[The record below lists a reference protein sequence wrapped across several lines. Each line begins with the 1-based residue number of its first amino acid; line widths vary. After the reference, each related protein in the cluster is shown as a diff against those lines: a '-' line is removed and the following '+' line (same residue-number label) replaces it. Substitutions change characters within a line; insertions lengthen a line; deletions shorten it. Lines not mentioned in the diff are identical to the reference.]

1 MALIKEDY
9 GLIYNDDGS
18 LCVTVRDDDVPF
30 DGVKSFAVEEG
41 TENLFSDNFLYINS
55 SFEMSAN
62 DPTGKFKNVIKVNPV
77 AESVYLLKDINVIPG
92 ESYSGQV
99 WCYVSEDFDG
109 AGAIGMLNE
118 RDLNALDLIY
128 DKSKKG
134 TWQLLKKENVIA
146 TSNYSSIARLLLYV
160 YSGFSTGYVLFKNQ
174 QVEKKPFAT
183 SFVDGSRPEGK
194 FEIPNNNYIENRR
207 MMNNVISFWFKV
219 PLIFSDEQN
228 VSASTSTYSIVTNQT
243 HGYLYNVS
251 YGFDFGIPKYP
262 QSGQE
267 LAFNISTGINARDL
281 HFINDQNYFDRWV
294 YAVIIKYEEND
305 IEYYSLYLDGIKK
318 VTDSVGNVASRYGDN
333 YEKLLFNGH
342 NSTYHALRSNLISN
356 LFIGEYKDKNGNVI
370 WTDEYIQEV
379 YEAKKPFNT
388 NL

>member
-1 MALIKEDY
+1 
-9 GLIYNDDGS
+9 
-18 LCVTVRDDDVPF
+18 
-30 DGVKSFAVEEG
+30 
-41 TENLFSDNFLYINS
+41 
-55 SFEMSAN
+55 
-62 DPTGKFKNVIKVNPV
+62 
-77 AESVYLLKDINVIPG
+77 
-92 ESYSGQV
+92 
-99 WCYVSEDFDG
+99 
-109 AGAIGMLNE
+109 
-118 RDLNALDLIY
+118 
-128 DKSKKG
+128 
-134 TWQLLKKENVIA
+134 
-146 TSNYSSIARLLLYV
+146 
-160 YSGFSTGYVLFKNQ
+160 
-174 QVEKKPFAT
+174 
-183 SFVDGSRPEGK
+183 
-194 FEIPNNNYIENRR
+194 